1 MRAGSNID
9 FFDDD
14 GRRRLIGREGNRIAS
29 ALGSNRLAVDG
40 RGAILAD
47 YAVRA
52 FVESHAATNFA
63 GVKYGSD
70 FSVGI
75 LIKPE
80 TYLRPVFS
88 RRKTMEISIRN
99 LRHRNTRLSIRK
111 RHRSSWRKRAYAL
124 RINEL
129 SGDQHNEQK
138 RACVNRG
145 HPQSLPPHAPKRFA
159 PLRACRGNRRR
170 LAALHHEQEQ
180 AEPSILARE
189 YSDLAFDLALEPA
202 PRLHHENDHGYDEKC
217 RCQHN
222 PAFENVLVPVAP
234 GKQNRDSDAANK
246 SGNQSGIHRLA

>member
-1 MRAGSNID
+1 MRAGSNIG
-9 FFDDD
+9 FFDND
-14 GRRRLIGREGNRIAS
+14 GHRRLIGRERNGIAS

-70 FSVGI
+70 FSVRL

-99 LRHRNTRLSIRK
+99 LRHRNTRLAIRK
-111 RHRSSWRKRAYAL
+111 RHRSSWRKPAYAL

-129 SGDQHNEQK
+129 SADQHNEQK
-138 RACVNRG
+138 RACENRR
-145 HPQSLPPHAPKRFA
+145 HPQSLPPPAPKRL
-159 PLRACRGNRRR
+159 PPPRPGRGTRRTS
-170 LAALHHEQEQ
+170 A
-180 AEPSILARE
+180 
-189 YSDLAFDLALEPA
+189 
-202 PRLHHENDHGYDEKC
+202 RLHLA
-217 RCQHN
+217 QH
-222 PAFENVLVPVAP
+222 
-234 GKQNRDSDAANK
+234 
-246 SGNQSGIHRLA
+246 